1 MKPWGWLAA
10 GTCLYVVSL
19 LASAPARLLDASL
32 DEASKGHLRLASAE
46 GTLWSG
52 NGLAELRDEAGGRR
66 WAAPLSWRFRPAALL
81 AGRLDF
87 GLATDPPVSVS
98 AMSVSRSKIWFSG
111 LDIRLPAATLAAGL
125 PDMAAWGVSGEIR
138 LVADRLEF
146 GPGLSAGS
154 LTLHWQA
161 AGSSLSPVSP
171 LGDYTLDVK
180 GEGQGWQASLRTTAG
195 PLQVSGQGAWRP
207 GTDARFEAT
216 AVVPPA
222 LRAELSPFL
231 RLLASER
238 SDGHFHWQL
247 R

>member
-1 MKPWGWLAA
+1 MKAWAWLAA
-10 GTCLYVVSL
+10 GTCLYAVSL
-19 LASAPARLLDASL
+19 LALAPARLLDARL
-32 DEASKGHLRLASAE
+32 DETSNDHLRLASSE

-52 NGLAELRDEAGGRR
+52 NGLAELRDQTGSRR
-66 WAAPLSWRFRPAALL
+66 WAAPLSWRLRPAALL

-87 GLATDPPVSVS
+87 ELATDPPVSVS
-98 AMSVSRSKIWFSG
+98 AMSVSRSKIGFSG
-111 LDIRLPAATLAAGL
+111 VDIRLPAATLAAGL
-125 PDMAAWGVSGEIR
+125 PDMAGWGVAGEIR
-138 LVADRLEF
+138 LVADQLAF
-146 GPGLSAGS
+146 GPGQTAGG

-171 LGDYTLDVK
+171 LGDYALDVK
-180 GEGQGWQASLRTTAG
+180 GQDHGWQASLRTTAG
-195 PLQVSGQGAWRP
+195 PLQISGEGAWRP
-207 GTDARFEAT
+207 GADARFEAT

-238 SDGHFHWQL
+238 SDGQFHWQL